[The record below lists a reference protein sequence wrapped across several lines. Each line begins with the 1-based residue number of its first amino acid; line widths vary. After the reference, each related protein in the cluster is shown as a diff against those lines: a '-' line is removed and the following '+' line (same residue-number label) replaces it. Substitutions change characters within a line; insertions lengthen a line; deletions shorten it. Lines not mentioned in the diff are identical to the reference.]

1 MNFKFIHLTLVTNLL
16 FLLTNAKASL
26 ASSFYLTPEETIVL
40 QETYSSDPLQAST
53 NWQRFSFNFTPL
65 NVNEGNI
72 DVYWQHLLPPN
83 PSTEGDKYSVGF
95 RYAENAPVCWNG
107 GNVRDPGNIVEL
119 VAGSCPN
126 SHPQQVKED
135 AEIKTF
141 VRPKSYYTLHQDQ
154 GFGGIDPL
162 GTGLVFPGQRVDTY
176 RMTLSLLD
184 SNTIAVSTFW
194 LEDETWQE
202 MSVFNLNEAQQDLL
216 GVQQTS
222 NSLPLYMP
230 YNEQLATI
238 EGIDLQFRRPGT
250 GIKQLLVTQ
259 TLTTT
264 QALNTPA
271 LATTQATLS
280 SVPEGSNLFSLLS
293 VGLLGLG
300 LAIRNPLSLS

>member
-1 MNFKFIHLTLVTNLL
+1 MKFKFIHLTLVSNFL

-26 ASSFYLTPEETIVL
+26 ASSFYLTPEETIVR

-72 DVYWQHLLPPN
+72 DVYWQHVLPPN

-107 GNVRDPGNIVEL
+107 GDVRDPGNIVEL
-119 VAGSCPN
+119 VAGSCPH

-162 GTGLVFPGQRVDTY
+162 GTGLVFPGQSVDSY

-184 SNTIAVSTFW
+184 SNTIAVSTFL

-202 MSVFNLNEAQQDLL
+202 MSVLKLNETQQDLL

-222 NSLPLYMP
+222 SSLPLSMAYD
-230 YNEQLATI
+230 EQLATI
-238 EGIDLQFRRPGT
+238 EGIDLQFRSPGT

-259 TLTTT
+259 ALTTT
-264 QALNTPA
+264 QALTA
-271 LATTQATLS
+271 TQATLS

-300 LAIRNPLSLS
+300 LAIRNPFSPS